1 MRKGAYEIKIVR
13 NFSAEEKRKIIE
25 RAEKETDTISN
36 QAKRLGIY
44 PSTIWMW
51 IQNYHTFGMDGLRP
65 CPYTKYSE
73 DVKAAAVSF
82 QLIAN
87 FHNKGLYFVIY
98 LGVSR
103 FI

>member
-25 RAEKETDTISN
+25 RVEKETDTISN

-51 IQNYHTFGMDGLRP
+51 IQNYIDTLNMTSCTQRQN
-65 CPYTKYSE
+65 YSMTILPSTSKHAATMLSSTSNMPWCCSFN
-73 DVKAAAVSF
+73 VKVCT
-82 QLIAN
+82 I
-87 FHNKGLYFVIY
+87 
-98 LGVSR
+98 
-103 FI
+103 